1 MPVMQIKDSEGYSMT
16 MRQVGENRIPPDFPE
31 DVIQEVPKLRIRD
44 DDIVIANWLR
54 SGTHWVFEMISMLLN
69 GNTETIRKK
78 KEDHMMEYQP
88 ISLLDAVPSP
98 RVLNTHLHFR
108 YLPEDMK
115 TKRCKVVYLLRDPRD
130 ALVSFYTLQSTRPVV
145 GYDGKWKNWAALCLK
160 GEVIWGSWFDH
171 VRDWERVFQEYPNL
185 DVHFWYYEEMKK
197 NPLEE
202 LRKVSVFLGTNSSEE
217 LLQAIVDKCH
227 IERMKSDKLPY
238 EWLENGECKHYEKG
252 VAGTWKEIFTAEQY
266 EEFEKLYR
274 QKMAGSKF
282 ESRYRGPVEVL

>member
-1 MPVMQIKDSEGYSMT
+1 MPVIQIKDSEGYSMR
-16 MRQVGENRIPPDFPE
+16 MREVGENRIPPDFPE
-31 DVIQEVPKLRIRD
+31 DVIQEVPKLKIRD
-44 DDIVIANWLR
+44 DDIVIANWMR

-69 GNTETIRKK
+69 GNTETIPKK

-88 ISLLDAVPSP
+88 IRLLDTLPSP
-98 RVLNTHLHFR
+98 RVINTHLHFR

-130 ALVSFYTLQSTRPVV
+130 ALVSFYTLQSSRPAV

-160 GEVIWGSWFDH
+160 GELIWGSWFDH
-171 VRDWERVFQEYPNL
+171 VRDWERVFHEYPNL
-185 DVHFWYYEEMKK
+185 DVHFWYYEDMKK

-202 LRKVSVFLGTNSSEE
+202 LRKVSMFLGINSSEE

-252 VAGTWKEIFTAEQY
+252 VAGSWKQIFTVEQY

-274 QKMAGSKF
+274 QKMSGSKF